1 MQEVIISQ
9 DKQKNKIVALVE
21 NGKLVEKYE
30 ERPEQKRLE
39 GNIYLGKVENVLVGM
54 QAAFVD
60 IGVEKN
66 TFIHI
71 KDIIPKV
78 SNETG
83 NKNET
88 LSKYNIKNYIHTG
101 MPILVQVKRDSTNKK
116 GARVSTHITI
126 PGRFVVL
133 MPNSEF
139 ITISKK
145 IEKDQERKRLT
156 DLAKSVLSQGFGL
169 IIRTSAEGKE
179 KELIQKDIEG
189 VIQQYN
195 EIIKK
200 AKTLEKSSNF
210 NPVALYSNNGIVEKI
225 LTDII
230 DQDLQRIITNN
241 VEINKY
247 VQKFLQDTRL
257 ESKVKL
263 ELKQNENVLN
273 IYDIEDQIEKSNN
286 RKIWLKCGGFITIDK
301 TEALTAIDVN
311 SGKYVGSKDLEQ
323 TVFTVNKE
331 ATIEIAK
338 QLRLRD
344 IGGIIIIDYI
354 DMEKKETK
362 QKILEILEE
371 HVKKDRSKIQIV
383 GFTPRGSKHNNMH
396 KHARGENI
404 MKKRVIALTM
414 AALMAASLTACGGS
428 AKETTAAAAA
438 DTTAAAKEES
448 TAAESTA
455 AESKE
460 AAGGKLVMAT
470 NAEFPPYEFHDGDKI
485 VGIDAEIA
493 QAIADELGM
502 ELEIEDIAF
511 DSIIPEIVSGKADM
525 ALAGMTVTEDRKAS
539 VDFSDTY
546 ATASQMIIV
555 KEDSEIA
562 GPDDLKGVTVGV
574 QLGTTGDIYVSDLEA
589 DGTTVERYNK
599 GFEAVQALSQGKIDA
614 VVIDGEPAKT
624 FVSETEGLK
633 ILDEAFTVEEYAIA
647 VKKGNTE
654 LLDKVNGALE
664 TLKDNGTLDEIV
676 AKYIKAE

>member
-9 DKQKNKIVALVE
+9 DKQNNKIVALVE

-30 ERPEQKRLE
+30 ERPEKKRLE

-88 LSKYNIKNYIHTG
+88 LSKYDIKNYIHTG

-156 DLAKSVLSQGFGL
+156 DLARNVLPQGFGI

-200 AKTLEKSSNF
+200 AQALEKSSNF
-210 NPVALYSNNGIVEKI
+210 NPVDLYSNNGIVEKI

-241 VEINKY
+241 LEINKY
-247 VQKFLQDTRL
+247 VQKFLQDTGL

-383 GFTPRGSKHNNMH
+383 GFTPLDLLEVTRKHMCSN
-396 KHARGENI
+396 
-404 MKKRVIALTM
+404 
-414 AALMAASLTACGGS
+414 
-428 AKETTAAAAA
+428 
-438 DTTAAAKEES
+438 D
-448 TAAESTA
+448 
-455 AESKE
+455 
-460 AAGGKLVMAT
+460 
-470 NAEFPPYEFHDGDKI
+470 
-485 VGIDAEIA
+485 
-493 QAIADELGM
+493 
-502 ELEIEDIAF
+502 
-511 DSIIPEIVSGKADM
+511 
-525 ALAGMTVTEDRKAS
+525 
-539 VDFSDTY
+539 
-546 ATASQMIIV
+546 
-555 KEDSEIA
+555 
-562 GPDDLKGVTVGV
+562 
-574 QLGTTGDIYVSDLEA
+574 
-589 DGTTVERYNK
+589 
-599 GFEAVQALSQGKIDA
+599 
-614 VVIDGEPAKT
+614 
-624 FVSETEGLK
+624 
-633 ILDEAFTVEEYAIA
+633 
-647 VKKGNTE
+647 
-654 LLDKVNGALE
+654 
-664 TLKDNGTLDEIV
+664 
-676 AKYIKAE
+676 

>member
-88 LSKYNIKNYIHTG
+88 LSKYDIKNYIHTG

-156 DLAKSVLSQGFGL
+156 DLARNVLPQGFGI

-200 AKTLEKSSNF
+200 AQALEKSSNF
-210 NPVALYSNNGIVEKI
+210 NPVDLYSNNGIVEKI
-225 LTDII
+225 LT
-230 DQDLQRIITNN
+230 NN
-241 VEINKY
+241 LEINKY
-247 VQKFLQDTRL
+247 VQKFLQDTGL

-371 HVKKDRSKIQIV
+371 YVKKDRSKIQIV
-383 GFTPRGSKHNNMH
+383 GFTPLDLLEVTRKHMCSN
-396 KHARGENI
+396 
-404 MKKRVIALTM
+404 
-414 AALMAASLTACGGS
+414 
-428 AKETTAAAAA
+428 
-438 DTTAAAKEES
+438 D
-448 TAAESTA
+448 
-455 AESKE
+455 
-460 AAGGKLVMAT
+460 
-470 NAEFPPYEFHDGDKI
+470 
-485 VGIDAEIA
+485 
-493 QAIADELGM
+493 
-502 ELEIEDIAF
+502 
-511 DSIIPEIVSGKADM
+511 
-525 ALAGMTVTEDRKAS
+525 
-539 VDFSDTY
+539 
-546 ATASQMIIV
+546 
-555 KEDSEIA
+555 
-562 GPDDLKGVTVGV
+562 
-574 QLGTTGDIYVSDLEA
+574 
-589 DGTTVERYNK
+589 
-599 GFEAVQALSQGKIDA
+599 
-614 VVIDGEPAKT
+614 
-624 FVSETEGLK
+624 
-633 ILDEAFTVEEYAIA
+633 
-647 VKKGNTE
+647 
-654 LLDKVNGALE
+654 
-664 TLKDNGTLDEIV
+664 
-676 AKYIKAE
+676 

>member
-9 DKQKNKIVALVE
+9 DKQNNKIVALVE

-30 ERPEQKRLE
+30 EKADQKRLE

-156 DLAKSVLSQGFGL
+156 DLARNVLPQGFGL

-200 AKTLEKSSNF
+200 AQALEKSSNF

-247 VQKFLQDTRL
+247 VQKFLQDTGL

-344 IGGIIIIDYI
+344 IGGIVIIDYI

-383 GFTPRGSKHNNMH
+383 GFTPLDLLEVTRKHMCSN
-396 KHARGENI
+396 
-404 MKKRVIALTM
+404 
-414 AALMAASLTACGGS
+414 
-428 AKETTAAAAA
+428 
-438 DTTAAAKEES
+438 D
-448 TAAESTA
+448 
-455 AESKE
+455 
-460 AAGGKLVMAT
+460 
-470 NAEFPPYEFHDGDKI
+470 
-485 VGIDAEIA
+485 
-493 QAIADELGM
+493 
-502 ELEIEDIAF
+502 
-511 DSIIPEIVSGKADM
+511 
-525 ALAGMTVTEDRKAS
+525 
-539 VDFSDTY
+539 
-546 ATASQMIIV
+546 
-555 KEDSEIA
+555 
-562 GPDDLKGVTVGV
+562 
-574 QLGTTGDIYVSDLEA
+574 
-589 DGTTVERYNK
+589 
-599 GFEAVQALSQGKIDA
+599 
-614 VVIDGEPAKT
+614 
-624 FVSETEGLK
+624 
-633 ILDEAFTVEEYAIA
+633 
-647 VKKGNTE
+647 
-654 LLDKVNGALE
+654 
-664 TLKDNGTLDEIV
+664 
-676 AKYIKAE
+676 